1 MRNYVIGIVDDDA
14 SILRALKRLLSAA
27 GFAVQTFGSGEEFL
41 EASAASE
48 LDCVLLDIHLPGMS
62 GLEVQQRLA
71 AAGRGVPIIFIT
83 AHHDVLTDEDLPR
96 VNSSHY
102 LRKPVDEET
111 LLGAINDALA
121 VA

>member
-27 GFAVQTFGSGEEFL
+27 GFAVQTFASGEEFL
-41 EASAASE
+41 AASAASE

-62 GLEVQQRLA
+62 GFEVQQRLA
-71 AAGRGVPIIFIT
+71 AAGRCIPTVFIT
-83 AHHDVLTDEDLPR
+83 AHHDMLTDEDSPR

>member
-14 SILRALKRLLSAA
+14 SILRALKRLLSVA
-27 GFAVQTFGSGEEFL
+27 GFAVQTFGSGEDFL
-41 EASAASE
+41 AASAASE
-48 LDCVLLDIHLPGMS
+48 FDCVLLDIHLPGMS

-71 AAGRGVPIIFIT
+71 AAGRAIPIIFIT
-83 AHHDVLTDEDLPR
+83 AHHDMLTDEDLPR

-121 VA
+121 FA